1 MMPEDFADF
10 ISRLTDNARAS
21 VQHADAIARGNG
33 SNYIGTEHLLL
44 GVLAQGSSS
53 AAQVLTDAGVTL
65 QQAEMILDIKPSRV
79 VTSTGMVGLS
89 ETALLTLRMAWEA
102 AREYGH
108 DYLGTEHILY
118 SVLRQGNARATALL
132 REMGINVDMIIS
144 ELEKS
149 FEENRGEHG
158 DIATE
163 PRRRGNTRGG
173 ALSAFGVDLT
183 ARAAN
188 GELDPMIGRDKEL
201 ERMIT
206 ILSRR
211 TKNNPVLIGD
221 PGVGKTAIVEG
232 LAQRIVREDVPGH
245 LLDRRVVML
254 DMAAMIAG
262 TKYRGEFEDRLKR

>member
-102 AREYGH
+102 AREYSH
-108 DYLGTEHILY
+108 DYLGTEHIAE
-118 SVLRQGNARATALL
+118 R
-132 REMGINVDMIIS
+132 S
-144 ELEKS
+144 EE
-149 FEENRGEHG
+149 
-158 DIATE
+158 
-163 PRRRGNTRGG
+163 
-173 ALSAFGVDLT
+173 
-183 ARAAN
+183 
-188 GELDPMIGRDKEL
+188 GR
-201 ERMIT
+201 
-206 ILSRR
+206 
-211 TKNNPVLIGD
+211 
-221 PGVGKTAIVEG
+221 VGKEC
-232 LAQRIVREDVPGH
+232 RSRWSPYH
-245 LLDRRVVML
+245 
-254 DMAAMIAG
+254 
-262 TKYRGEFEDRLKR
+262 